1 MMIDVCIE
9 STLSATAMRTTAA
22 ISSDGE
28 SAVIALPS
36 EILAGLQCAAG
47 DRVELTLRDD
57 RIELRPLA
65 QCTTLEERLR
75 RFEAAAAAL
84 TDEER
89 QADREWDAAPA
100 VGRELV

>member
-1 MMIDVCIE
+1 
-9 STLSATAMRTTAA
+9 MRTTAA

-28 SAVIALPS
+28 SAVIALPP

-47 DRVELTLRDD
+47 DRVELTLRDG
-57 RIELRPLA
+57 RIDLKPLPHSA
-65 QCTTLEERLR
+65 ALEERLR